1 MDVQYL
7 NWLRGL
13 VIENNMHPFYSSEEW
28 RKAAALARQEQH
40 NECQRCKE
48 KGYYSPCEM
57 VHHIKY
63 VKDRP
68 ELALTITNLECLC
81 RNCHE
86 EEHAE
91 EKRFMNEER
100 W

>member
-1 MDVQYL
+1 MDEQKLIWIKGLIAKNDL
-7 NWLRGL
+7 N
-13 VIENNMHPFYSSEEW
+13 PFYFSAEW
-28 RKAAALARQEQH
+28 KELAKIARDAQH

-48 KGYYSPCEM
+48 KGYYSPCEF

-63 VKDRP
+63 VKEYP
-68 ELALTITNLECLC
+68 ELALSIENLECLC

-86 EEHAE
+86 EEH
-91 EKRFMNEER
+91 KKNKYMNEER